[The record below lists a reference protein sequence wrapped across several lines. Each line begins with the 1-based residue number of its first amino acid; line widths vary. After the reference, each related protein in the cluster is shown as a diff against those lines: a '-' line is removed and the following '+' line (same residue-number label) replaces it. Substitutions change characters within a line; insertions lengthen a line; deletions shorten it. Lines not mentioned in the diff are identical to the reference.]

1 MSKQA
6 YIVRIRR
13 DKLSATPTDWLQ
25 KVKNTPGVEVVG
37 SYGHQAHILAD
48 DEAIG
53 RVRSQ
58 FENVAFIEESTTR
71 TPLDPEEGSTKS

>member
-13 DKLSATPTDWLQ
+13 DKLSAAPSDWLE
-25 KVKNTPGVEVVG
+25 KVKRTPGVEVVG
-37 SYGHQAHILAD
+37 SYGHQARILAD
-48 DEAIG
+48 DEGIS

-58 FENVAFIEESTTR
+58 FQHVAFIEESTER
-71 TPLDPEEGSTKS
+71 TPLDPQEGSTKS